1 MSELITSGIVL
12 PLKDGTLYQ
21 VEEGDLAMWRKT
33 YIAVDVTQ
41 QFREMYSWLVSNPSK
56 RKTKKGIKR
65 FINNWLSSSKS
76 VVMNTNIEGGFI
88 ATHTDK
94 SWADGL

>member
-94 SWADGL
+94 WL